1 MSFDLFFNENE
12 SSALDTSPSSLDKY
26 YTKEPIAIRCFT
38 LLKEA
43 LLELGLRIDNIL
55 FIEPSAGNGIF
66 LNVIKKNV
74 IGFDISPDKNE
85 NFIIHQNDFL
95 SGDISSFFS
104 NDMIVVIIG
113 NPPFGKKAKLAID
126 FLNKSFE
133 YSDVVAFILPIQ
145 FRKWSVQSKII
156 HSACLIIDETLPESS
171 FDYMGKDYSVR
182 CCFQI
187 WTNLSNEYTDLRI
200 KRKPSVNHKDF
211 VMYQFNR
218 TKEAEK
224 FFDYEWDFAI
234 PRQGFNDYSFKAY
247 RAEDCDRKKQW
258 IFFKAGN
265 SEALNNLL
273 TLDYE
278 KLSRK
283 NSTTPGF
290 GKADVIQEYNERFEK
305 K

>member
-1 MSFDLFFNENE
+1 M
-12 SSALDTSPSSLDKY
+12 
-26 YTKEPIAIRCFT
+26 AI
-38 LLKEA
+38 
-43 LLELGLRIDNIL
+43 
-55 FIEPSAGNGIF
+55 S
-66 LNVIKKNV
+66 
-74 IGFDISPDKNE
+74 
-85 NFIIHQNDFL
+85 
-95 SGDISSFFS
+95 
-104 NDMIVVIIG
+104 
-113 NPPFGKKAKLAID
+113 
-126 FLNKSFE
+126 FLNKAFY
-133 YSDVVAFILPIQ
+133 YSNIVGFILPIS
-145 FRKWSVQSKII
+145 FRKWSVQSNII
-156 HSACLIIDETLPESS
+156 PTASLISDLSLPDNS
-171 FDYMGKDYSVR
+171 FLFEGKDYSIK

-187 WTNLSNEYTDLRI
+187 WTNNICIDKFNDMRVRT
-200 KRKPSVNHKDF
+200 KPSVNHKDF